1 MLMVDSSWG
10 RVDRRGLWGGR
21 LTDSAC
27 AVAHPMTTSRSEPSS
42 ESRPVPHTGRIWALG
57 GEGITGVQ
65 ADEFPGVQAQYEV
78 SRLQVR
84 GDGFVGYYG
93 KAL

>member
-1 MLMVDSSWG
+1 MCA
-10 RVDRRGLWGGR
+10 
-21 LTDSAC
+21 LTGVGVEGSFPPRAR
-27 AVAHPMTTSRSEPSS
+27 AAGYPMTTNGSEPSS
-42 ESRPVPHTGRIWALG
+42 ESRPVPHTGRIWARG

-78 SRLQVR
+78 SLLQVR
-84 GDGFVGYYG
+84 SDGFVGYYG